1 MSARFPIV
9 DNHMHLDPRG
19 RRLGA
24 IEDFTRAGG
33 THVILVHKPYGTLP
47 SLERMISDMDTT
59 TSLCREVVR
68 QTRTKAFCAVGPHPV
83 ELVHLAE
90 KYGLEEAVELMKKAA
105 DHAAD
110 LIVEGE
116 AIAFGEIG
124 RPHFKVSQK
133 MWEASNSIMK
143 YVMGRARELDCA
155 VIFHAEGGPA
165 PFRDIAAFA
174 SELGVQKSR
183 MVKHF
188 APPIAVIDDHNLGI
202 FPSVVARRK
211 AVRAAVTEDRGKGR
225 FFLET
230 DYIDSPDRPD
240 VVLPP
245 SAVPDIT
252 HRYHKAGV
260 FSDELMH
267 KVHCDN
273 FKTVYGIDIEL

>member
-1 MSARFPIV
+1 MAARFPIV

-24 IEDFTRAGG
+24 IEEFLRAGG
-33 THVILVHKPYGTLP
+33 THLILVHKPYGSLP
-47 SLERMISDMDTT
+47 SLERMVSDMETT
-59 TSLCREVVR
+59 TALCREINR
-68 QTRTKAFCAVGPHPV
+68 QTRARAFCSVGPHPV

-90 KYGLEEAVELMKKAA
+90 KYGIPESVETMKKAV
-105 DHAAD
+105 DHAAN
-110 LIVEGE
+110 LIADGE
-116 AIAFGEIG
+116 AMAFGEIG
-124 RPHFKVSQK
+124 RPHFKVSSA
-133 MWEASNSIMK
+133 MFEASNSIIKYTMK
-143 YVMGRARELDCA
+143 RSLELDCA
-155 VIFHAEGGPA
+155 VVFHAEGGPA
-165 PFRDIAAFA
+165 PFRDISSFA
-174 SELGVQKSR
+174 SELDVPGHR

-188 APPIAVIDDHNLGI
+188 SPPIAVREEHNHGI

-211 AVRAAVTEDRGKGR
+211 AVRAAVTEDQGRGR

-245 SAVPDIT
+245 TAVPDVT

-260 FSDELMH
+260 FDDELMG
-267 KVHCDN
+267 KIHCDN